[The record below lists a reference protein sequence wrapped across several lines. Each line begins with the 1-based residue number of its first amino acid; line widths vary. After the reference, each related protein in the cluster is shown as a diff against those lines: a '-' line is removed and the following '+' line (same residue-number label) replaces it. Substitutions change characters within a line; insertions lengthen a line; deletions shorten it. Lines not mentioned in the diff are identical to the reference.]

1 MYIKENELRLNKGD
15 YAQRKFLPYEAKVKL
30 AKRRIREWYEHWE
43 GQVYLSFSGGLD
55 STVLLSLIR
64 TVLGKDIP
72 AVFCNTG
79 LEFPEIVRFARS
91 TKTSGVYE
99 EIYPE
104 KNFRQVIL
112 EEGYPMISK
121 ENAAKIKKLRHGNLS
136 ERYRNYLLNGDERGK
151 FGMLPKK
158 WQRYVDA
165 PFDISD
171 ACCEVMKKRPFRKY
185 VKKTGR
191 YPYIG
196 ITQDESFRRAH
207 QYAKTGCNVYD
218 GTTIKSQPLGPWTKQ
233 DVLQY
238 AYEHR
243 GKEIVLPDK
252 STYIFDI
259 CSVYGEIV
267 KDLQGIY
274 HLTGEQRTGCI
285 YCGFGVTSEG
295 EPNRYQRLQ
304 VTHPK
309 HYDLCMRSVQDGGLG
324 MKRVLEYMEIPF
336 ETWES
341 VGQMRMEFDKGGEI
355 KAA

>member
-1 MYIKENELRLNKGD
+1 MFIKEDELRLNKGD
-15 YAQRKFLPYEAKVKL
+15 YAQRKFLPYEIKLKL
-30 AKRRIREWYEHWE
+30 AKRRIREWYEHW
-43 GQVYLSFSGGLD
+43 GGDVYLSFSGGLD

-64 TVLGKDIP
+64 IVLGKDIP

-91 TKTSGVYE
+91 TKAFGAYE

-158 WQRYVDA
+158 WQRYIDA

-259 CSVYGEIV
+259 CSVYGEII
-267 KDLQGIY
+267 KDPQGFY

-309 HYDLCMRSVQDGGLG
+309 HYDLCMRPVQDGGLG

-341 VGQMRMEFDKGGEI
+341 VGQMRMEFDKGGEM